1 MLEILDLIKV
11 GRVVSTIIL
20 GVKARYDLLL
30 MLLTLWIEHRFR
42 KCEVS
47 LLIVLL
53 WSFFESAAR
62 IADACNGMVLVMM
75 VMILML
81 IVAPY
86 LRKVAMR

>member
-1 MLEILDLIKV
+1 M
-11 GRVVSTIIL
+11 VSAIIL
-20 GVKARYDLLL
+20 GVKARYDLLF
-30 MLLTLWIEHRFR
+30 MLLTLRIEHCFR
-42 KCEVS
+42 ESEVS

-62 IADACNGMVLVMM
+62 IADACSGMVLVMM